1 MAAVEVFPIY
11 YSLKQFMKMKNV
23 KSKLAYFINLR
34 WFHWIVIL
42 GSILLTLIAWYS
54 SKAQYENRI
63 KNRFDQEADLITN
76 LIDERLRSYADA
88 LWAGV
93 ALYYTQN
100 SQISYSQW
108 KTFANSLNLAEKYPG
123 VSGIGV
129 IFKVEKSELES
140 FLSTQRKNR
149 PSFHVHP
156 FSESE
161 QAYFPITYLEPEVKN
176 HQAIGLNIGFEKNR
190 LEAALKARDTG
201 KAQISGPI
209 YLVQEQPSTPGF
221 LFYAPFYKEGSRS
234 SEVLKAEKF
243 EGMIY
248 AAFVV
253 SKLIYGALEQEK
265 RLLNIKISDQGH
277 VLYDEHSENDNH
289 TTFFKEIVKLDVYGR
304 TWEFEIRSTKKFE
317 QAAKSNLPLTILI
330 AGAIIDSLLL
340 ILFINMA
347 TSKTKA

>member
-265 RLLNIKISDQGH
+265 RLLNI
-277 VLYDEHSENDNH
+277 
-289 TTFFKEIVKLDVYGR
+289 
-304 TWEFEIRSTKKFE
+304 
-317 QAAKSNLPLTILI
+317 
-330 AGAIIDSLLL
+330 
-340 ILFINMA
+340 
-347 TSKTKA
+347 